1 MTEMTTAGGSTG
13 GSTYTITAHP
23 SRVTAGGIVLL
34 VADTPCVKALYD
46 VRWKVDGPVVLS
58 GQKSRIALLG
68 ATTVTGTPVDLTN
81 SPTIRAT
88 LDTRDLHVGL
98 WTVKLTLTRV
108 DDGDD
113 VGDRPGCK
121 TYEFESSEVEVLA
134 RPFGAGDDV
143 AVTLKRAA
151 VAPTSDQA
159 LWVRIRNSTNAIGF
173 DNFSG
178 FVDAVVCGQLP
189 DDTRDTL
196 RKVRRRT
203 ALPFPNV
210 DRYRLL
216 KVATEVFLMIHCG
229 VALDDFQNFDQDE
242 ESRRLDREVTEH
254 GLEGEMREYLTQV
267 PTGHGGVI
275 DTLPYLALIRRK
287 LHDVAIVGPGD
298 DEDRAEVC
306 YGILAEKLTNP
317 CFIELLWS
325 YWNDEGRLS
334 QTLNAIAWRFQNRR
348 TAAGGRDPLANL
360 NVDPL
365 RPLNNLL
372 WGFIQDEGHRLTMV
386 RRAFEY
392 HAGYGLVLAAK
403 PGRPV
408 RPADSRSQFV
418 EAFHHLLKLASA
430 FYLHDDDTTRI
441 ADGFGVLNALKE
453 THLLLTQ
460 GAHNQ
465 YGDLPFTARH
475 EMLMHQWILARSEM
489 RDFLPTRTM
498 VAYPEAWMDRVE
510 AMSRLQGWSDVSVV
524 HFRDLAVYGEQIL
537 LSIRFGNWATVNEPE
552 RAANLVRYL
561 RAEIQGYVYAY
572 RAVTGVDLTERSQ
585 QATSSAHLRQRR
597 GAYRG

>member
-1 MTEMTTAGGSTG
+1 MITAGGSADDATH
-13 GSTYTITAHP
+13 TITAYP

-34 VADTPCVKALYD
+34 VADTPCVDGLYD
-46 VRWKVDGPVVLS
+46 ALWAVVGPVVLT
-58 GQKSRIALLG
+58 GQKSRVALLG
-68 ATTVTGTPVDLTN
+68 ATTVTGTQVNLEHGPE
-81 SPTIRAT
+81 IRAT
-88 LDTRDLHVGL
+88 FDTRDLPLGAWRV
-98 WTVKLTLTRV
+98 TLTLTE
-108 DDGDD
+108 
-113 VGDRPGCK
+113 VGGGVEPR
-121 TYEFESSEVEVLA
+121 TYTLESNPIEVLA

-173 DNFSG
+173 DNFSN
-178 FVDAVVCGQLP
+178 FIDAVVCGETL
-189 DDTRDTL
+189 DKETRHKL
-196 RKVRRRT
+196 RKVKRRT

-216 KVATEVFLMIHCG
+216 KAAAEVFLMIHCG
-229 VALDDFQNFDQDE
+229 VALDDFQDFDPDE
-242 ESRRLDREVTEH
+242 ESRRLNRDVTEL
-254 GLEGEMREYLTQV
+254 GLEGEMREYLTELS
-267 PTGHGGVI
+267 TGDGGFV

-287 LHDVAIVGPGD
+287 LHDVAIVGAGD
-298 DEDRAEVC
+298 DEDRANVC

-348 TAAGGRDPLANL
+348 TAAGDRDPLVNL

-392 HAGYGLVLAAK
+392 QNGYGLVLAAK

-408 RPADSRSQFV
+408 RPADSRSQFI
-418 EAFHHLLKLASA
+418 EAFHHLLKLASV

-465 YGDLPFTARH
+465 YGDMPFASRH
-475 EMLMHQWILARSEM
+475 EMLMHQWILARPEM

-510 AMSRLQGWSDVSVV
+510 AMSRMQGWSDVSVV

-537 LSIRFGNWATVNEPE
+537 LSIRFGNWAAVNEPE

-561 RAEIQGYVYAY
+561 RAEVQGYVYAY
-572 RAVTGVDLTERSQ
+572 RAVTGVDLTERSDYS
-585 QATSSAHLRQRR
+585 APSSHLRQRR
-597 GAYRG
+597 GTYRG